1 MTRYILQHSLREQI
15 ADGVLLVL
23 GVAAAIAG
31 VTGLLVWASL
41 TGRGDSFWPLALY
54 ALGLIASFS
63 LSAAYNLTLHAP
75 SRAILRRLDH
85 AAIFL
90 LIAGTYTPLALLG
103 LGGWQ
108 GTALTLATWGLALIG
123 LVMKLCFFPRWDRA
137 GFVLYLGQGWLGLL
151 AIWPLVHSLPA
162 LALALLLAGGLT
174 YTVGTVFY
182 HRDGLPYARAI
193 WHLHVLAAATAH
205 YVAVILVT
213 QTH

>member
-15 ADGVLLVL
+15 ADSVLLVL

-31 VTGLLVWASL
+31 VTGLLVWTSL

-54 ALGLIASFS
+54 ALGLITSFS

-151 AIWPLVHSLPA
+151 AIWPLVHSLPP

-182 HRDGLPYARAI
+182 HRAGLPYARAI
-193 WHLHVLAAATAH
+193 WHLHVLAAAAAH

>member
-54 ALGLIASFS
+54 ALGLITSFS

-151 AIWPLVHSLPA
+151 AIWPLVHSLPP

-182 HRDGLPYARAI
+182 HRAGLPYARAI
-193 WHLHVLAAATAH
+193 WHLHVLAAAAAH

>member
-31 VTGLLVWASL
+31 VTGLLVWTSL

-54 ALGLIASFS
+54 ALGLITSFS

-151 AIWPLVHSLPA
+151 AIWPLVHSLPP

-182 HRDGLPYARAI
+182 HRAGLPYARAI
-193 WHLHVLAAATAH
+193 WHLHVLAAAAAH

>member
-54 ALGLIASFS
+54 ALGLITSFS

-137 GFVLYLGQGWLGLL
+137 GFVLYLAQGWLGLL
-151 AIWPLVHSLPA
+151 AIWPLVHSLPP

-193 WHLHVLAAATAH
+193 WHLHVLAAAAAH
-205 YVAVILVT
+205 YVAVILVMKPL
-213 QTH
+213 

>member
-54 ALGLIASFS
+54 ALGLITSFS

-108 GTALTLATWGLALIG
+108 RTALALATWGLALIG

-151 AIWPLVHSLPA
+151 AIWPLVHSLPP

-193 WHLHVLAAATAH
+193 WHLHVLAAAAAH

>member
-151 AIWPLVHSLPA
+151 AIWPLVHSLPP

-193 WHLHVLAAATAH
+193 WHLHVLAAAAAH

>member
-63 LSAAYNLTLHAP
+63 LSAAYNLPLHAP

-151 AIWPLVHSLPA
+151 AIWPLVHSLPP

-193 WHLHVLAAATAH
+193 WHLHVLAAAAAH

>member
-151 AIWPLVHSLPA
+151 AIWPLVHSLPP